1 MLWVQLQNYI
11 ATSINKSMKYTAIE
25 GYFIVIL
32 GIVFLVLTFT
42 SGITLILEILLQI
55 SHFCYNKSTN

>member
-11 ATSINKSMKYTAIE
+11 AVSINKSMKYTAIE

-42 SGITLILEILLQI
+42 SGFTLILETLLQNY
-55 SHFCYNKSTN
+55 HFCYNKSAN

>member
-1 MLWVQLQNYI
+1 MLWVQLQKYI
-11 ATSINKSMKYTAIE
+11 AASINKSMKYTAVE

-42 SGITLILEILLQI
+42 SGITLILETLLQNY
-55 SHFCYNKSTN
+55 HFCYNKSAN

>member
-11 ATSINKSMKYTAIE
+11 AASINKSMKYTAIE

-55 SHFCYNKSTN
+55 NHFCYNKSAN